1 MTTLAWWN
9 EACAELAA
17 RDPVLGGV
25 IAQFPQ
31 SKLVGRGAALET
43 LLRAVVG
50 QQISVKAAQAVWGRF
65 SALQDDAE
73 APLQAAAILDLSEE
87 ALRAAGLS
95 GQKMKYIRGICAGFV
110 DGTVHPGL
118 WNDMP
123 DAAIIAELVK
133 LPGIGRWTAEMFLIF
148 HLLRP
153 DVLPLDDLGL
163 LKGFEKLYGPV
174 RGTSTLEGMKRW
186 KKIAVALEKQAEV
199 WQPYRTV
206 GTWFL
211 WRSLDPVEVN
221 Y

>member
-1 MTTLAWWN
+1 MAVLGWWQ
-9 EACAELAA
+9 EACCELAV
-17 RDPVLGGV
+17 RDPVL
-25 IAQFPQ
+25 AQVMARFPE
-31 SKLVGRGAALET
+31 SCLKGRGQALES

-50 QQISVKAAQAVWGRF
+50 QQISVKAAAAVWARF
-65 SALQDDAE
+65 VALME
-73 APLQAAAILDLSEE
+73 GG
-87 ALRAAGLS
+87 ALRPEAVLELTEEQLRGAGLS
-95 GQKMKYIRGICAGFV
+95 GQKVKYIRGICAGFV
-110 DGTVHPGL
+110 ERTVHPGL
-118 WNDMP
+118 WDNMP
-123 DAAIIAELVK
+123 DDAIIAELVK
-133 LPGIGRWTAEMFLIF
+133 LPGIGKWTAEMFLIF

-186 KKIAVALEKQAEV
+186 KKIAFALEKKAEL
-199 WQPYRTV
+199 WRPYRTV

>member
-1 MTTLAWWN
+1 MSVSLDWWE
-9 EACAELAA
+9 EACRELAA
-17 RDPVLGGV
+17 RDPVLGEV
-25 IAQFPQ
+25 MARYPASRLQ
-31 SKLVGRGAALET
+31 GRGAALET

-50 QQISVKAAQAVWGRF
+50 QQISVKAAAAVWARF
-65 SALQDDAE
+65 GALVG
-73 APLQAAAILDLSEE
+73 EE
-87 ALRAAGLS
+87 LRAGVVLGLRDEQLRAAGLS
-95 GQKMKYIRGICAGFV
+95 MQKVKYIRGICAGFE

-118 WNDMP
+118 WEGMA
-123 DAAIIAELVK
+123 DAAIVAELVK

-163 LKGFEKLYGPV
+163 LKGFERLYGPV
-174 RGTSTLEGMKRW
+174 RGIAGLEGMKRW
-186 KKIAVALEKQAEV
+186 KVVAAALDKRAES
-199 WQPYRTV
+199 WRPYRTV